1 MKKYVTEK
9 DKMEL
14 MKLLDQIV
22 LDLKKLFKNHKQ
34 LKKLTFEVLSDNLN
48 KFIQNE
54 YWRRKYKKAPSYLCK
69 LYLAIQFC
77 RSYDEFVNYGK
88 NKTLITECDI
98 LEMYVETLLTVE
110 DLTYVRDNVASM
122 VQAKIMYNQMIK
134 KKQELKQ
141 GESFQIEPHGKQIL
155 NPNYKESKHK

>member
-1 MKKYVTEK
+1 MKNYITNEDKTEL
-9 DKMEL
+9 EL
-14 MKLLDQIV
+14 MWDQMIFDLNKLLNKQQ
-22 LDLKKLFKNHKQ
+22 Q
-34 LKKLTFEVLSDNLN
+34 LKNLTFEILCVNLN

-54 YWRRKYKKAPSYLCK
+54 YWRRKYKKAPSYFCK

-88 NKTLITECDI
+88 NKTLIAECDI

-141 GESFQIEPHGKQIL
+141 GESFQIEPHGSQIL
-155 NPNYKESKHK
+155 NPNYK